1 MCAAIVSYLQSSRQ
15 YRWHEARQNL
25 LMIFGGVWKPKA
37 TPSGKRDLY
46 PRQRMTAGAVVL
58 LVAVGLVGTV
68 LVVRPAGQGREAT
81 TTGTTVGSVST
92 FSVSEPRTFY
102 VEINCG
108 AVAACTGGFMPR
120 NLVIP
125 AGSQVT
131 WTSRENPEL
140 YIYHR
145 VVFRVGGIDSGP
157 MNGEDV
163 FTASFPSTGSFQY
176 YDADFPGN
184 NGTITV
190 VPPA

>member
-1 MCAAIVSYLQSSRQ
+1 
-15 YRWHEARQNL
+15 
-25 LMIFGGVWKPKA
+25 
-37 TPSGKRDLY
+37 
-46 PRQRMTAGAVVL
+46 MTAGAVVL
-58 LVAVGLVGTV
+58 LVALGLVGTV
-68 LVVRPAGQGREAT
+68 LVLRPTGQAQET
-81 TTGTTVGSVST
+81 TTTRTRVNT
-92 FSVSEPRTFY
+92 FTSSEPKTFY

-108 AVAACTGGFMPR
+108 AVAVCTGGFMPK
-120 NLVIP
+120 NLTIP

-163 FTASFPSTGSFQY
+163 FTAAFPSPGVYQY

-184 NGTITV
+184 NGAITV
-190 VPPA
+190 APSG

>member
-1 MCAAIVSYLQSSRQ
+1 
-15 YRWHEARQNL
+15 
-25 LMIFGGVWKPKA
+25 
-37 TPSGKRDLY
+37 
-46 PRQRMTAGAVVL
+46 
-58 LVAVGLVGTV
+58 LVALGLVGTV
-68 LVVRPAGQGREAT
+68 LVLRPTGQAREAKS
-81 TTGTTVGSVST
+81 TTGTPVRSVST
-92 FSVSEPRTFY
+92 FSSNEPRMFY
-102 VEINCG
+102 VQINCG
-108 AVAACTGGFMPR
+108 AVAACTGGFMPE
-120 NLVIP
+120 NLTIP

-163 FTASFPSTGSFQY
+163 FTAAFSSPGIYQY

-190 VPPA
+190 VPSK